1 MRRREFLRGAGGVA
15 GLGFVGELV
24 GCAAKKP
31 VVATA
36 PTAPALPF
44 YDAMPTLVPIRA
56 HEDRIFRITVCLR
69 PFRAEGPRI
78 EAERVGDKVVVHNYG
93 HGGSGWS
100 LSWGSSAIAVGK
112 AMEAL
117 AATGGGK
124 DVAVIGAGALGLTS
138 ASLLQRAGAKVT
150 IYAKERAP
158 YTRSSRATGGWTPD
172 SRVALSSKAAAT
184 FPALWEEMARNS
196 WTMYQSYLGM
206 AGNPIEYMDRYSLS
220 NPSPPRQGPR
230 QEPVAPDGTMLDFAR
245 YGDLISDISPRS
257 VEMPLG
263 SHPFPYKEVW
273 RNTSLTFNV
282 ADYSR
287 QLLTDFL
294 IEGGKIEAMEFH
306 SPGELSALTQKVV
319 INCTGYGARALW
331 KDESVIPVRG
341 QIAWLIPQP
350 DVNYGLQFGN
360 LNILARRDGIVVQS
374 NEQGEA
380 TGWNDTNETAD
391 RAEADRAVQS
401 LAAMYARM
409 GEMAVT
415 KRTSS

>member
-15 GLGFVGELV
+15 GLGLMGGLA

-31 VVATA
+31 VVAA
-36 PTAPALPF
+36 PASAGALPF
-44 YDAMPTLVPIRA
+44 YDAVPRLVPIRA

-69 PFRAEGPRI
+69 PFRMEGPRI

-100 LSWGSSAIAVGK
+100 LSWGSSGMAVGK

-117 AATGGGK
+117 AAAGGGK

-150 IYAKERAP
+150 IYAKERP
-158 YTRSSRATGGWTPD
+158 PFVRSARATGSWTPD
-172 SRVALSSKAAAT
+172 SRVAFASKVAAG
-184 FPALWEEMARNS
+184 FPAQWEEMARSS

-206 AGNPIEYMDRYSLS
+206 AGNPVEYTDRYELS
-220 NPSPPRQGPR
+220 DRASGPARMQGP
-230 QEPVAPDGTMLDFAR
+230 APKVGDEELDFAR
-245 YGDLISDISPRS
+245 YGSRIQDITAGFQELPPS
-257 VEMPLG
+257 MN
-263 SHPFPYKEVW
+263 PFPTKYA
-273 RNTSLTFNV
+273 RRTTTLTFNV

-287 QLLTDFL
+287 QLVTDFL
-294 IEGGKIEAMEFH
+294 IEGGKIEPAEFH
-306 SPGELSALTQKVV
+306 SPSELNALPQRVI

-350 DVNYGLQFGN
+350 EVNYGFYYSS
-360 LNILARRDGIVVQS
+360 LNVVGRRDGIVVQAS
-374 NEQGEA
+374 EQGEA
-380 TGWNDTNETAD
+380 SGWRDENETPD
-391 RAEADRAVQS
+391 RGEAVRAVQT
-401 LAAMYARM
+401 LAGLYARM
-409 GEMAVT
+409 GTGGQNKTTAL
-415 KRTSS
+415 

>member
-1 MRRREFLRGAGGVA
+1 MRRREFLRGAGSVA
-15 GLGFVGELV
+15 GLGFVGGLA
-24 GCAAKKP
+24 GCGPKQP
-31 VVATA
+31 VVAAATSA
-36 PTAPALPF
+36 PTLPI

-100 LSWGSSAIAVGK
+100 LSWGSGAIAVGK

-117 AATGGGK
+117 AAAGGGK

-172 SRVALSSKAAAT
+172 SRVALASKVAAT
-184 FPALWEEMARNS
+184 FPALWEEMARSS
-196 WTMYQSYLGM
+196 WTIYQSYLGM
-206 AGNPIEYMDRYSLS
+206 AGNPIEYEDRYSLS

-230 QEPVAPDGTMLDFAR
+230 TEPVAADGTVLDFAR
-245 YGDLISDISPRS
+245 YGDLISDISPRP
-257 VEMPLG
+257 VLMPPG
-263 SHPFPYKEVW
+263 THPFPYKEVR

-287 QLLTDFL
+287 QLMTDFL
-294 IEGGKIEAMEFH
+294 IEGGKVEAVEFH
-306 SPGELSALTQKVV
+306 SPGELSALPQKVV

-374 NEQGEA
+374 QEQGEA
-380 TGWNDTNETAD
+380 SGWNDTNETAD
-391 RAEADRAVQS
+391 RAEADRAVQA
-401 LAAMYARM
+401 LAAMYAQM
-409 GEMAVT
+409 GVAAP
-415 KRTSS
+415 RG